1 MVCVIL
7 LMGWG
12 EAMQLWGSSWA
23 QEPIETPI
31 CCQTD
36 WKCLC
41 RSRWSSWRWSPASM
55 CVGCTIS
62 SVAPKATTH
71 AGLPRLIDTCQSTLW
86 FGRAHFPQTRRLPVA
101 RFVTFSRVAFLHAFA
116 KQLCLHEMPLPTQT
130 NLFRTIC
137 VRRLTYVSTGC
148 VRISDLAVEVVVC
161 FEHA

>member
-1 MVCVIL
+1 MCTETRQPRLGWDWDMVCVIL

-116 KQLCLHEMPLPTQT
+116 KHCA
-130 NLFRTIC
+130 C
-137 VRRLTYVSTGC
+137 VKCHCQRRQIYFAQSAFG
-148 VRISDLAVEVVVC
+148 D
-161 FEHA
+161 